1 MYLRM
6 SINDGVKAFKEN
18 KGSILL
24 DVREIDEYA
33 QKHIVGSI
41 NVPLS
46 IIESVESVIEDKSTR
61 VYVYCRSGVRSIK
74 ASDAMTEMGYNNLV
88 EIGGIIDFTGEIES
102 ND

>member
-46 IIESVESVIEDKSTR
+46 ILRKER
-61 VYVYCRSGVRSIK
+61 
-74 ASDAMTEMGYNNLV
+74 
-88 EIGGIIDFTGEIES
+88 
-102 ND
+102 